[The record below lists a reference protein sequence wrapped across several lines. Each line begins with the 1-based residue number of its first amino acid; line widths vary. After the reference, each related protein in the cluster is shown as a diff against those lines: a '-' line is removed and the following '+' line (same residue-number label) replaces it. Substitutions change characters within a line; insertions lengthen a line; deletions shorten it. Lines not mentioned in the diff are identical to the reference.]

1 MAMLVLLAGCARDNP
16 LYARSESESNSS
28 GVSVD
33 ASSSTTTTTSSNAS
47 AGSSS
52 GTDGSTTTETTGPP
66 FVGTTSAAQTSSSS
80 TGFPRPECAYGVNG
94 DVVAQYRFE
103 DPAQLWV
110 DDGGNHDGDL
120 VAGVAASVL
129 GPAGCGNALGVTAG
143 MAGRIGDAPG
153 FDLPAGAIDFWVLA
167 PNSEAQAP
175 LLSRDALGAA
185 TEHVTFLLG
194 SVANAVGD
202 TTARHLIVRHQSL
215 DTGAA
220 VCSEAPLP
228 AGAWVH
234 VAYNF
239 GPPGMALYIDGVL
252 QESTDEP
259 DVPGGGIPACDG
271 RTNDPEL
278 AADPPPF
285 VGGLETNMPWFI
297 AASAQGEPKSG
308 TQSPSTFMDDG
319 ALDELR
325 ISSVRRDF
333 ASL

>member
-1 MAMLVLLAGCARDNP
+1 MLVLFAGCARDNP
-16 LYARSESESNSS
+16 LYARSESESTSS

-33 ASSSTTTTTSSNAS
+33 ASSSTPTSASAS

-52 GTDGSTTTETTGPP
+52 GTDGSTTTKTTESPST
-66 FVGTTSAAQTSSSS
+66 GTTSAAQTSSSS
-80 TGFPRPECAYGVNG
+80 TGSPRSECEYGVNG

-103 DPAQLWV
+103 DPAQLWL
-110 DDGGNHDGDL
+110 DDVGDHDGDL
-120 VAGVAASVL
+120 AAGVAASVL
-129 GPAGCGNALGVTAG
+129 GPAGCGNALGGTVG
-143 MAGRIGDAPG
+143 MAGRVVDAPG
-153 FDLPAGAIDFWVLA
+153 FDLSAGAIDFWVLA

-220 VCSEAPLP
+220 VCSELPLP
-228 AGAWVH
+228 ADTWVH
-234 VAYNF
+234 VVYNF

-259 DVPGGGIPACDG
+259 DVPGGGILACDG

-297 AASAQGEPKSG
+297 AASAQGEPKSP

-319 ALDELR
+319 ALDEIR

-333 ASL
+333 ANL